1 MAWYDDLL
9 SPFQTYEEDDVGGSY
24 ATGDYDWGKIIGA
37 GTGALTAGVQIA
49 DLLGYDVGGSQQ
61 QPAGYQGGIPNYTVS
76 RQQVPGTYDP
86 DRRPGS
92 GGQRYFTDVRYDGGD
107 TSEEAA
113 GLAALNRAN
122 MASRDRAGQAMPEI
136 YAARQAAAQGGIQQ
150 LAEGG
155 FVRGATGIFQSLAN
169 PSDFTSGGG
178 PTGVANSI
186 ANNTGGA
193 FDYTAPPPAATTPPP
208 AATTPPPAAT
218 TPPPNDLRYPTDP
231 NAELYVSTP
240 GPADITPPPA
250 ATTLPSLDSLLP
262 SGPMPNPDQGFDYSN
277 PFPFLPPRDPEL
289 PANLVDPNLPNTI
302 VGPNGEFITPRPGG
316 PRPPYAP
323 VPISQDP
330 FTPAV
335 TNNPGIFFDAD
346 GNTVSYDDII
356 ARYPD
361 ASRPNPILPP
371 IKPIG
376 SPVNSITIPE
386 DPSIGVVELGP
397 DNINPNAKPDT
408 GLVDPG
414 RNPMSNPDWMRMFG
428 IGTTP
433 DNFNQIVPDYKPQK
447 LRYDPNIT
455 KMINGKLYAQG
466 VDINGNPQP
475 NNWLGV
481 EHADKR
487 RKAFDDEQRAQYQE
501 YTNALG
507 PNFTQGQLQRY
518 KAQKFIEKQK
528 DTYKDKGVD
537 AGFFDSEEYQ
547 KYLSGPQWGTQNVVF
562 SPYFGRQGSGSMSAR
577 QDAAYEEYLRRTGQT
592 DKITKPK
599 TEQELIDAGI
609 IGVLPADDTGLS
621 ELKNFLPEKTLE
633 ALMGVG
639 PTGGVTSGQMPPGFT
654 PLQPGELG
662 FTENM
667 MVPIQGYAGGSATFD
682 ESAPYKFAQ
691 GGIVSLK
698 KPIVAKFNQGGII
711 GFKEG
716 RYLDGDTDG
725 MADEKP
731 AMIDG
736 EEPALLSDGEF
747 VIPADVVSHLGNG
760 NSDAGAKV
768 LEEMMARVRKAR
780 TGSEEQG
787 AQIDPNDFIPV

>member
-9 SPFQTYEEDDVGGSY
+9 SPFETTTEDEYGNVTS
-24 ATGDYDWGKIIGA
+24 TGEYDWGKIIGA

-61 QPAGYQGGIPNYTVS
+61 QPAGYQGGIPSYTVA

-107 TSEEAA
+107 TSAEAA
-113 GLAALNRAN
+113 GLEALNRAN
-122 MASRDRAGQAMPEI
+122 MAAQNRAGQAMPEI

-155 FVRGATGIFQSLAN
+155 FVRGTTGIFQDLAN
-169 PSDFTSGGG
+169 PSSFTSSGANT
-178 PTGVANSI
+178 TGIANTI
-186 ANNTGGA
+186 ANNAGGA

-208 AATTPPPAAT
+208 AATTPPP
-218 TPPPNDLRYPTDP
+218 
-231 NAELYVSTP
+231 
-240 GPADITPPPA
+240 PPA
-250 ATTLPSLDSLLP
+250 ATTPLPTATTP
-262 SGPMPNPDQGFDYSN
+262 TPTPVATTPMPPPPQDFDRL
-277 PFPFLPPRDPEL
+277 PPPEDFDRLPPRDPEL
-289 PANLVDPNLPNTI
+289 PSNLVDPNLPNTI
-302 VGPNGEFITPRPGG
+302 VGLNGEFIPQ
-316 PRPPYAP
+316 
-323 VPISQDP
+323 PIGSL
-330 FTPAV
+330 TPAHIV
-335 TNNPGIFFDAD
+335 NPGYLSDAD
-346 GNTVSYDDII
+346 GNTVSIDDLLG
-356 ARYPD
+356 
-361 ASRPNPILPP
+361 SNPTP
-371 IKPIG
+371 IKPI
-376 SPVNSITIPE
+376 NTITTPGGN
-386 DPSIGVVELGP
+386 PNPLNTGVDTGAVLGP
-397 DNINPNAKPDT
+397 DNINPNATPDT
-408 GLVDPG
+408 GPVDPM
-414 RNPMSNPDWMRMFG
+414 RNPDWMRRFG
-428 IGTTP
+428 YTTP
-433 DNFNQIVPDYKPQK
+433 ENFNQIVPEYKPQK

-455 KMINGKLYAQG
+455 KMIDGKLYAQG

-507 PNFTQGQLQRY
+507 PNFTQGQLQKY

-528 DTYKDKGVD
+528 DTYKDKGID

-547 KYLSGPQWGTQNVVF
+547 KYLAGPKMATTDMAL
-562 SPYFGRQGSGSMSAR
+562 SPYFGMQPSGSMSGK
-577 QDAAYEEYLRRTGQT
+577 QDQAYEEYLRRTGQT
-592 DKITKPK
+592 DKIAKNN
-599 TEQELIDAGI
+599 TENLL
-609 IGVLPADDTGLS
+609 GVLPVESIPD
-621 ELKNFLPEKTLE
+621 ELKGFLPT
-633 ALMGVG
+633 
-639 PTGGVTSGQMPPGFT
+639 QMPPGFT
-654 PLQPGELG
+654 PLPPGELG

-667 MVPIQGYAGGSATFD
+667 VDHPFEAYAGGSKYFD
-682 ESAPYKFAQ
+682 ESTGLYTGPESYRNQDSLSKFAQ
-691 GGIVSLK
+691 GGIVSLR
-698 KPIVAKFNQGGII
+698 KPVVAKFNQGGII

-716 RYLDGDTDG
+716 RYLDGNTDG

-760 NSDAGAKV
+760 NSDAGARV

-787 AQIDPNDFIPV
+787 AQIDPNDFLPV

>member
-1 MAWYDDLL
+1 
-9 SPFQTYEEDDVGGSY
+9 
-24 ATGDYDWGKIIGA
+24 
-37 GTGALTAGVQIA
+37 
-49 DLLGYDVGGSQQ
+49 
-61 QPAGYQGGIPNYTVS
+61 
-76 RQQVPGTYDP
+76 
-86 DRRPGS
+86 
-92 GGQRYFTDVRYDGGD
+92 
-107 TSEEAA
+107 
-113 GLAALNRAN
+113 
-122 MASRDRAGQAMPEI
+122 
-136 YAARQAAAQGGIQQ
+136 
-150 LAEGG
+150 
-155 FVRGATGIFQSLAN
+155 
-169 PSDFTSGGG
+169 
-178 PTGVANSI
+178 
-186 ANNTGGA
+186 
-193 FDYTAPPPAATTPPP
+193 
-208 AATTPPPAAT
+208 
-218 TPPPNDLRYPTDP
+218 
-231 NAELYVSTP
+231 
-240 GPADITPPPA
+240 
-250 ATTLPSLDSLLP
+250 
-262 SGPMPNPDQGFDYSN
+262 
-277 PFPFLPPRDPEL
+277 
-289 PANLVDPNLPNTI
+289 
-302 VGPNGEFITPRPGG
+302 
-316 PRPPYAP
+316 
-323 VPISQDP
+323 
-330 FTPAV
+330 
-335 TNNPGIFFDAD
+335 
-346 GNTVSYDDII
+346 
-356 ARYPD
+356 
-361 ASRPNPILPP
+361 
-371 IKPIG
+371 
-376 SPVNSITIPE
+376 
-386 DPSIGVVELGP
+386 
-397 DNINPNAKPDT
+397 
-408 GLVDPG
+408 
-414 RNPMSNPDWMRMFG
+414 
-428 IGTTP
+428 
-433 DNFNQIVPDYKPQK
+433 
-447 LRYDPNIT
+447 
-455 KMINGKLYAQG
+455 MINGRLHAQG

-501 YTNALG
+501 YANALG

-547 KYLSGPQWGTQNVVF
+547 KYLSGPQMGTQDIAF
-562 SPYFGRQGSGSMSAR
+562 SPYFGQQPSGSMSGR

-609 IGVLPADDTGLS
+609 IGVLPAETIPN
-621 ELKNFLPEKTLE
+621 ELKGFLPEKTLE
-633 ALMGVG
+633 ALMG
-639 PTGGVTSGQMPPGFT
+639 GQMPSGFT
-654 PLQPGELG
+654 PLPPGELG

-667 MVPIQGYAGGSATFD
+667 MGPIQGYAGGSATFD

>member
-49 DLLGYDVGGSQQ
+49 DLLGYDIGGSQQ
-61 QPAGYQGGIPNYTVS
+61 RPAGYQGGIPSYTVA

-107 TSEEAA
+107 TSAEAA
-113 GLAALNRAN
+113 GLEALNRAN
-122 MASRDRAGQAMPEI
+122 MAAQNRAGQAMPEI

-155 FVRGATGIFQSLAN
+155 FVRGATGIFQDLAN
-169 PSDFTSGGG
+169 PSSFTSSGANT
-178 PTGVANSI
+178 TGIANTI
-186 ANNTGGA
+186 ANNAGGA

-208 AATTPPPAAT
+208 AATTPPPPPATTTPLPTAT
-218 TPPPNDLRYPTDP
+218 TPTPTP
-231 NAELYVSTP
+231 VATTP
-240 GPADITPPPA
+240 MPPPA
-250 ATTLPSLDSLLP
+250 TTTLPPRDSLLP
-262 SGPMPNPDQGFDYSN
+262 SGPMPHPDQGFDYSN
-277 PFPFLPPRDPEL
+277 PFPNLPPRDPEL
-289 PANLVDPNLPNTI
+289 PSNLVDPNLPNTI
-302 VGPNGEFITPRPGG
+302 VDPNGQFITPRPGF
-316 PRPPYAP
+316 RPDGL
-323 VPISQDP
+323 SP

-335 TNNPGIFFDAD
+335 NNNPGYLSDAD

-361 ASRPNPILPP
+361 ASRPNPTP
-371 IKPIG
+371 IKPI
-376 SPVNSITIPE
+376 NTITTPGGN
-386 DPSIGVVELGP
+386 PNPLNTGVDTGAVLGP

-408 GLVDPG
+408 GPVDPG

-428 IGTTP
+428 FTTP

-447 LRYDPNIT
+447 LRYNPNIT
-455 KMINGKLYAQG
+455 KMINGRLHAQG

-487 RKAFDDEQRAQYQE
+487 RKAYDDEQRAKYQE

-528 DTYKDKGVD
+528 DTYKDKGID

-547 KYLSGPQWGTQNVVF
+547 KYLAGPQIGTHDVAF
-562 SPYFGRQGSGSMSAR
+562 SPYFGQQPSGSMSGR
-577 QDAAYEEYLRRTGQT
+577 QDQAYEEYLRRTGQT
-592 DKITKPK
+592 DKIAKRK
-599 TEQELIDAGI
+599 TENLL
-609 IGVLPADDTGLS
+609 GVLPVESIPD
-621 ELKNFLPEKTLE
+621 ELKGFLPT
-633 ALMGVG
+633 
-639 PTGGVTSGQMPPGFT
+639 QMPPGFT
-654 PLQPGELG
+654 PLPPGELG

-667 MVPIQGYAGGSATFD
+667 MGPIQGYAGGSKTFD
-682 ESAPYKFAQ
+682 ESAPYKAFAQ
-691 GGIVSLK
+691 GGIVSLR
-698 KPIVAKFNQGGII
+698 KPVVAKFSQGGII

-716 RYLDGDTDG
+716 RYLDGNTDG

-787 AQIDPNDFIPV
+787 AQIDPNNFLPV